1 MAAVNK
7 QMLQPGERIRVL
19 VVDDSVVIRRLVT
32 HALEQD
38 PALEVVGAAS
48 NGSIALQRIP
58 QFNPDVLTL
67 DIEMPEMDGL
77 ETLRRVRHDY
87 PQLRVIMF
95 STLTER
101 GAAVTLEALTLGA
114 DDYVAKASNEGSLD
128 RSMMRLREE
137 LVPKIKQFF
146 HLPGQSRAGTRPEPA
161 QTAAAP
167 LARRGTT
174 ALQSAKV
181 RPKVVVIGVSTGGP
195 TALGAILPEL
205 PAGFPLPVLVV
216 QHMPPLFTRFL
227 AERLHSTCR
236 LPVEEAS
243 QGGPVEA
250 GRILIAPGDFH
261 LKVASNGGGVRV
273 CLDQSPPQNS
283 CRPAVDALFASAGDV
298 YGGAAIA
305 VILTGMGQDG
315 LRGAE
320 ILKAQGAS
328 VLAQD
333 EASSVVWGDARRRGE
348 CGACRPRAAPRSSRA
363 GGPANRRPNLRG
375 TGCRAKCQSRRS
387 TRRTTGSSRS
397 TFTPKRASCSKK
409 TSITCSRAASRRSSG
424 NLASARSTICAR
436 SSRPR
441 EKQRS
446 AVRSSRP

>member
-1 MAAVNK
+1 MPALNK
-7 QMLQPGERIRVL
+7 RMLRPGERIRVL

-48 NGSIALQRIP
+48 NGAIALQRIP
-58 QFNPDVLTL
+58 QLNPDVLTL

-77 ETLRRVRHDY
+77 ETLRRVRREY

-101 GAAVTLEALTLGA
+101 GAEVTLEALTLGA

-128 RSMMRLREE
+128 RSMTRLREE
-137 LVPKIKQFF
+137 LIPKIKQFF
-146 HLPGQSRAGTRPEPA
+146 HLPGQSRAGARPEPA
-161 QTAAAP
+161 HVPAAP
-167 LARRGTT
+167 PVWQGMLAP
-174 ALQSAKV
+174 QSMKV

-216 QHMPPLFTRFL
+216 QHMPPLFTRLL

-243 QGGPVEA
+243 QGVPVEA
-250 GRILIAPGDFH
+250 AKILIAPGDFH
-261 LKVASNGGGVRV
+261 LKVVSNAGGVRV

-283 CRPAVDALFASAGDV
+283 CRPAVDALFRSIGEV
-298 YGGAAIA
+298 YGGAVIA
-305 VILTGMGQDG
+305 VVLTGMGQDG

-320 ILKAQGAS
+320 LLKAQGAS

-333 EASSVVWGDARRRGE
+333 EASSVVWGMP
-348 CGACRPRAAPRSSRA
+348 GAVVNA
-363 GGPANRRPNLRG
+363 GLADRVLPLDQVVPEILRLAG
-375 TGCRAKCQSRRS
+375 
-387 TRRTTGSSRS
+387 RT
-397 TFTPKRASCSKK
+397 
-409 TSITCSRAASRRSSG
+409 
-424 NLASARSTICAR
+424 
-436 SSRPR
+436 
-441 EKQRS
+441 
-446 AVRSSRP
+446 